1 MAEYR
6 TGHSGQAFEHLMA
19 NVNLTYRQDLG
30 AVTEL
35 LSGEYYEPF
44 GRSSSHQMWSSAMVL
59 IPAIRGMLGINPGGP
74 AKPQLPKNWQKVTVH
89 NASRNQSDIVI
100 TNPARN

>member
-6 TGHSGQAFEHLMA
+6 TGHAESAFTHLMQ
-19 NVNLTYRQDLG
+19 NVALTYKQDPG

-59 IPAIRGMLGINPGGP
+59 IPAIRGMLGIGP
-74 AKPQLPKNWQKVTVH
+74 DGRVPAQLPPTWNKVDSPQRLLERP
-89 NASRNQSDIVI
+89 AS
-100 TNPARN
+100 